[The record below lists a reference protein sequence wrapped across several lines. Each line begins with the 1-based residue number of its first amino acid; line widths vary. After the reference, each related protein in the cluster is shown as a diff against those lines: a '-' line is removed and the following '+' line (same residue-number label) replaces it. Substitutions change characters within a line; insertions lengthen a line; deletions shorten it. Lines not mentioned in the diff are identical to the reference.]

1 MNDNLQLDVEFKI
14 NSPEVKAA
22 TAQVKAEIAG
32 VVASSEQAQQR
43 VSDNLAGAVG
53 GIGSNSTQKNA
64 VNVGIIENFRKQI
77 AEARKIAET
86 ATNETTIELANAKIQ
101 QYEKEIARLSVI
113 GKQGFDDLGNKIS
126 DSIEKPI
133 GKLQRLQKVAEM
145 YANMS
150 ASSTNPEI
158 ISKYN
163 KKLQE
168 TQLEIG
174 RVQNI
179 GKAGFDEL
187 GNAIQKSESF
197 VGKLWSG
204 IYQIANILPG
214 LGVAGLLAFALDP
227 LIAYLSKLDLF
238 KEKLSEVQKQNK
250 VLGESLASGD
260 YAKAVVGVNSLRINL
275 DLAKKGFYDK
285 KAVVDEYNK
294 SIGVTA
300 GQVKTLDEVEA
311 NLVKNAPDYIRMTLY
326 KAAAQKALEE
336 ASQKAL
342 EKEKEKL
349 KSDDEVIG
357 GGDKLLRA
365 LTAGDTKN
373 KKLYEKMYSDIAKN
387 NRNSAVL
394 ALVEEENTLE
404 KIATGLQGKA
414 AELAKKMG
422 GTLGADTSK
431 KTVANQSLENA
442 QNLQQRLIEFQAEY
456 NRKSKEKD
464 EEELQALRDK
474 FVKMSKEVDD
484 FNKNPKNK
492 VKVDGSGLN
501 ATRDKAIEDLTFRQQ
516 TEKLKISLEEQKGLW
531 ERFEEYKKN
540 FGEEKAKE
548 RFAKELDVNKS
559 YIAVL
564 TEEYNKLSGKDASK
578 LSGAEGERLEALKK
592 LLSTA
597 KTEKLKADDELY
609 KQALDA
615 AKTYNDKIVEIEK
628 DFEQKRNELAKN
640 KADTPER
647 LIALDKAKK
656 VAIDAA
662 KDEALQK
669 TEIYQKLAID
679 TIELTRTQVIA
690 QLKVLKELLKNA
702 NLPDEIRKAIEG
714 DVQKLEYTLKIGIE
728 QSNLETLK
736 QQIVD
741 LTAELNQTDSEG
753 KSIVSDKERK
763 RILSALTEIQAKIK
777 AVDTTGDG
785 VVSWSD
791 KVAKNFEYLKGSSQ
805 EVAEG
810 LSKDFSRLS
819 SAFGDFSNKVGG
831 SNTELGKSLESL
843 SKLASV
849 GSSAAQSVAG
859 FASGDIVGGV
869 SGALGAIGGIISM
882 VSEMDAEYKNFYKNI
897 VEGERKYQEAL
908 IERQLVEAKTNPI
921 KFKAL
926 ASEISI
932 VAKQVAD
939 YKKEY
944 KEIFETLQAQPYV
957 FEVQQEK
964 LLGITIA
971 NHNVLASLKGK
982 TFAEIKQLLL
992 EGRLLDGTKELAER
1006 LVDLEQKGFDA
1017 TQALADLS
1025 KQAAEIFTGTTADSL
1040 TESLLTMF
1048 KEGKT
1053 GVQDLADFFEQTM
1066 KDAALSI
1073 FKNKVLSEAMNSFYD
1088 EFTKAT
1094 DGGNLDANKVA
1105 QLKTYFDSL
1114 VSGANSQFA
1123 ALQQITGLN
1132 LTNSSSSSSSST
1144 GGMVGYVQRSITE
1157 TTASEWIGLIR
1168 NQYDLSKKSLGV
1180 QTDMLSSMKAWAL
1193 NLLAIEKN
1201 TADTVAE
1208 LKNAVVELK
1217 GINANTKGN
1226 GYDRGF

>member
-101 QYEKEIARLSVI
+101 QYEKEISRLSVI

-174 RVQNI
+174 RVQNV

-187 GNAIQKSESF
+187 GNAIKKNDSAL
-197 VGKLWSG
+197 GKVWSG
-204 IYQIANILPG
+204 IYKVANILPG
-214 LGVAGLLAFALDP
+214 VGVAGLVAFATEPIINYISQLDIFKHKATDAE
-227 LIAYLSKLDLF
+227 LAAQAMTKALSAD
-238 KEKLSEVQKQNK
+238 
-250 VLGESLASGD
+250 GE
-260 YAKAVVGVNSLRINL
+260 YAKAIANLNSLKINIE
-275 DLAKKGFYDK
+275 LARDK
-285 KAVVDEYNK
+285 SYSSKAAIDEYNK
-294 SIGVTA
+294 SIGAVT
-300 GQVKTLDEVEA
+300 GQIKTLDEAEQGIA
-311 NLVKNAPDYIRMTLY
+311 KNADDFIKMTLY
-326 KAAAQKALEE
+326 KAIAMQTLEE
-336 ASQKAL
+336 SAKKSVDAIKERNKTDLEAL
-342 EKEKEKL
+342 
-349 KSDDEVIG
+349 SDF
-357 GGDKLLRA
+357 DKLQA
-365 LTAGDTKN
+365 LVLKVGYNLPIDF
-373 KKLYEKMYSDIAKN
+373 LSYSEIAKRN
-387 NRNSAVL
+387 REKKAKELEDERNSL
-394 ALVEEENTLE
+394 N
-404 KIATGLQGKA
+404 KIAEDYQKKA
-414 AELAKKMG
+414 AEIAKKMG
-422 GTLGADTSK
+422 GVLGSDTSK
-431 KTVANQSLENA
+431 NSPKNQSLENA
-442 QNLQQRLIEFQAEY
+442 KNLQQRLIEFQAEY

-531 ERFEEYKKN
+531 ERYEEYKKN

-578 LSGAEGERLEALKK
+578 LSGAESERLEALKK

-690 QLKVLKELLKNA
+690 QLKVLKELLKSA

-714 DVQKLEYTLKIGIE
+714 DVQKLEYTLKIGVE

-1094 DGGNLDANKVA
+1094 DGGNLDANKIA

-1180 QTDMLSSMKAWAL
+1180 QTDMLSGIKAWAL
-1193 NLLAIEKN
+1193 SLLAIEKN

-1217 GINANTKGN
+1217 GINANTKAN